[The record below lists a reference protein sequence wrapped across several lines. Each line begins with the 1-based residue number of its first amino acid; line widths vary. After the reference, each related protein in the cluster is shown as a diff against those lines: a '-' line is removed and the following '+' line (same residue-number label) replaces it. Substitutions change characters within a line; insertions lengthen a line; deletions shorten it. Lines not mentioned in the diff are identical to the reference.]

1 MPVWALEVLPKTL
14 TKPIDFSSLGVVLLV
29 FWPRVLLMSPP
40 CPSTLRHMY
49 LYTRRF
55 PPNAHVHS
63 SIPPI
68 CICTYVYV
76 HPSIIHP
83 FLSVRSNFLH
93 FYLWNQISFMFIC
106 KCPCTHGG
114 NRRVYAYI
122 CLFPPCSC
130 TLLIFTSAFLQ
141 VYSTWVRDFTRK
153 SLRVQVF

>member
-1 MPVWALEVLPKTL
+1 
-14 TKPIDFSSLGVVLLV
+14 
-29 FWPRVLLMSPP
+29 MSPP

-83 FLSVRSNFLH
+83 FLSVRSNCLQFSQR
-93 FYLWNQISFMFIC
+93 NQISFMFIC

-114 NRRVYAYI
+114 IDEYTRTFVNSPHVRVHFTFLLVFS
-122 CLFPPCSC
+122 CKC
-130 TLLIFTSAFLQ
+130 TLPGFEILRGNRYGSRYFSPI
-141 VYSTWVRDFTRK
+141 STIK
-153 SLRVQVF
+153 IKEKGVQVHYAEIDTGPRVLRFQR